1 MNMAPKQK
9 DKSKTKTKLK
19 DRPYTYLKNR
29 TGAEINEEAN
39 KTTFVFQKERV
50 AFKRTEEI
58 IFLKEVNPKISKEIV
73 ITDDE
78 LIVQAEIP
86 KDHMRFRDIHREEE
100 KSRWMLGYQVVEKVY
115 SHPYPRLNLIVCP
128 ENIIFSK
135 ALEPMFL
142 YYGVL
147 GSLPPYET
155 DESRLWLETK
165 AVVAAA
171 IDNSFTFEEYLK
183 YSEILEL
190 KEVGA
195 TIMGM
200 KDSQALL
207 DYITEKMHELEII
220 EMGNIKLPRK
230 KWKWTKY
237 LAIGLGILILPAII
251 FTIIYFVHEKPK
263 NEAYTLSHEYFLGK
277 NYSQVVTLLEPYSV
291 KGMPYI
297 VLYELAYASVTNERL
312 DEEQKKNVLSN
323 ITLQTDANYLK
334 YWIHLGRGEAEDAVD
349 IARAMEDGEL
359 ITFGLLKRREE
370 VKADKD
376 LSGEEMQILL
386 NEIDQEVEEFEK
398 LMLEAE
404 EAEKEAEEE
413 AQKKEAEKEAKVE
426 TAKPETPAAAQTPA
440 TEAPPAEAPA
450 TEAPPAEAPV
460 ETPPA
465 PPTTNAAN

>member
-1 MNMAPKQK
+1 MA
-9 DKSKTKTKLK
+9 SKKKEKINQRAKTIKT
-19 DRPYTYLKNR
+19 YTYLKNR

-58 IFLKEVNPKISKEIV
+58 IFLKEVNPKISKDIV

-78 LIVQAEIP
+78 LILQAMIP
-86 KDHMRFRDIHREEE
+86 KDYMRFKDIQREEE
-100 KSRWMLGYQVVEKVY
+100 KSRWMLGYQLVEKVY

-128 ENIIFSK
+128 ENIVYSK
-135 ALEPMFL
+135 AVEPMFL

-155 DESRLWLETK
+155 DEERLWLETK

-171 IDNSFTFEEYLK
+171 IDGSFTFEEYLK

-190 KEVGA
+190 KEIGA

-200 KDSQALL
+200 KNSQSLL
-207 DYITEKMHELEII
+207 DYIAEQMEQLEIK
-220 EMGNIKLPRK
+220 ERSNVKLPRK

-263 NEAYTLSHEYFLGK
+263 HEAYTLSHEYFLGQ
-277 NYSQVVTLLEPYSV
+277 NYSQVVTLLSPYSV
-291 KGMPYI
+291 KAMPYV

-323 ITLQTDANYLK
+323 ITLQTDSSYLK
-334 YWIHLGRGEAEDAVD
+334 YWIHLGRGEAEEAVD
-349 IARAMEDGEL
+349 LARGMEDGEL

-376 LSGEEMQILL
+376 LSGEEMQIQL
-386 NEIDQEVEEFEK
+386 NEIDQEVEEYEK

-404 EAEKEAEEE
+404 EAEKEAEENS
-413 AQKKEAEKEAKVE
+413 K
-426 TAKPETPAAAQTPA
+426 
-440 TEAPPAEAPA
+440 
-450 TEAPPAEAPV
+450 
-460 ETPPA
+460 
-465 PPTTNAAN
+465 N

>member
-1 MNMAPKQK
+1 MA
-9 DKSKTKTKLK
+9 SKKKEKINQRAKTIKT
-19 DRPYTYLKNR
+19 YTYLKNR

-58 IFLKEVNPKISKEIV
+58 IFLKEVNPKISKDIV

-78 LIVQAEIP
+78 LILQAMIP
-86 KDHMRFRDIHREEE
+86 KDYMRFKDIQREEE
-100 KSRWMLGYQVVEKVY
+100 KSRWMLGYQLVEKVY

-128 ENIIFSK
+128 ENIVYSK
-135 ALEPMFL
+135 AVEPMFL

-155 DESRLWLETK
+155 DEERLWLETK

-171 IDNSFTFEEYLK
+171 IDGSFTFEEYLK

-190 KEVGA
+190 KEIGA

-200 KDSQALL
+200 KNSQSLL
-207 DYITEKMHELEII
+207 DYIAEQMEQLEIK
-220 EMGNIKLPRK
+220 ERSNVKLPRK

-263 NEAYTLSHEYFLGK
+263 HEAYTLSHEYFLGQ
-277 NYSQVVTLLEPYSV
+277 NYSQVVTLLSPYSV
-291 KGMPYI
+291 KAMPYV

-323 ITLQTDANYLK
+323 ITLQTDSSYLK
-334 YWIHLGRGEAEDAVD
+334 YWIHLGRGEAEEAVD
-349 IARAMEDGEL
+349 LARGMEDGEL

-376 LSGEEMQILL
+376 LSGEEMQIQL
-386 NEIDQEVEEFEK
+386 NEIDQEVEEYEK
-398 LMLEAE
+398 LMLDAE
-404 EAEKEAEEE
+404 EAEKEAEENS
-413 AQKKEAEKEAKVE
+413 K
-426 TAKPETPAAAQTPA
+426 
-440 TEAPPAEAPA
+440 
-450 TEAPPAEAPV
+450 
-460 ETPPA
+460 
-465 PPTTNAAN
+465 N

>member
-1 MNMAPKQK
+1 MDMA
-9 DKSKTKTKLK
+9 SKKKEKINQRAKTIKT
-19 DRPYTYLKNR
+19 YTYLKNR

-58 IFLKEVNPKISKEIV
+58 IFLKEVNPKISKDIV

-78 LIVQAEIP
+78 LILQAMIP
-86 KDHMRFRDIHREEE
+86 KDYMRFKDIQREEE
-100 KSRWMLGYQVVEKVY
+100 KSRWMLGYQLVEKVY

-128 ENIIFSK
+128 ENIVYSK
-135 ALEPMFL
+135 AVEPMFL

-155 DESRLWLETK
+155 DEERLWLETK

-171 IDNSFTFEEYLK
+171 IDGSFTFEEYLK

-190 KEVGA
+190 KEIGA

-200 KDSQALL
+200 KNSQSLL
-207 DYITEKMHELEII
+207 DYIAEQMEQLEIK
-220 EMGNIKLPRK
+220 ERSNVKLPRK

-263 NEAYTLSHEYFLGK
+263 HEAYTLSHEYFLGQ
-277 NYSQVVTLLEPYSV
+277 NYSQVVTLLSPYSV
-291 KGMPYI
+291 KAMPYV

-323 ITLQTDANYLK
+323 ITLQTDSSYLK
-334 YWIHLGRGEAEDAVD
+334 YWIHLGRGEAEEAVD
-349 IARAMEDGEL
+349 LARGMEDGEL

-376 LSGEEMQILL
+376 LSGEEMQIQL
-386 NEIDQEVEEFEK
+386 NEIDQEVEEYEK

-404 EAEKEAEEE
+404 EAEKEAEENS
-413 AQKKEAEKEAKVE
+413 K
-426 TAKPETPAAAQTPA
+426 
-440 TEAPPAEAPA
+440 
-450 TEAPPAEAPV
+450 
-460 ETPPA
+460 
-465 PPTTNAAN
+465 N